1 MPPIST
7 QPPPTTAVHVF
18 LRRVAL
24 VQYAFCW
31 VLLLAHGIAAGRAL
45 PALGLLPLTASALLS
60 GVLLHRDALAA
71 AGSPVQTSLSAQ
83 NVLYCDLV
91 VAGVQLTLLIF
102 SWIDLSDRYGEASL
116 TILGTYGTV
125 FMMVDCGIH
134 FYFALREIFHTLL
147 SPKCHCPHCRSV
159 HGRGRGGICLPD
171 EDEYTPL
178 QSDVGDDSAPQDA
191 SEQV

>member
-1 MPPIST
+1 MPPTST
-7 QPPPTTAVHVF
+7 HPQPATPVPVF
-18 LRRVAL
+18 LRRIAL

-31 VLLLAHGIAAGRAL
+31 ILLLAHGIAARTAL
-45 PALGLLPLTASALLS
+45 PALGLLPLTSSALLS
-60 GVLLHRDALAA
+60 GLLLHRDALAA

-83 NVLYCDLV
+83 NVMYCDLV

-102 SWIDLSDRYGEASL
+102 SWIDMSNHWGHNSL

-134 FYFALREIFHTLL
+134 FYFALKEVFHILL
-147 SPKCHCPHCRSV
+147 SPKCDCPHCRSV
-159 HGRGRGGICLPD
+159 HGRGRAGISLPED
-171 EDEYTPL
+171 DEYTPL